1 MIKIADNEIIYKE
14 CLEYLKSKGNQVLQ
28 NTVLFYY
35 KPNDKILTVAGLNA
49 NLGCTIE
56 PLISDSIIGTFAM
69 YNYLSGRL
77 KTQRFDYIF
86 LKTVNEKLIKIITNK
101 LNFKKYNETNNEFY
115 KEI

>member
-1 MIKIADNEIIYKE
+1 MIEIADNEIIYKE
-14 CLEYLKSKGNQVLQ
+14 CLDFIKNKGNIVLQ

-49 NLGCTIE
+49 NLGGTIE
-56 PLISDSIIGTFAM
+56 PLLSDSIIGTFAM

-77 KTQRFDYIF
+77 KAQGFDYIF
-86 LKTVNEKLIKIITNK
+86 LKTVNEKLINIITTK